1 MTALICIIWV
11 IFKFYTNLGSLRT
24 WNMICSQSPMSTG
37 NTWKDFMHS
46 HTYTFIHVAW
56 LHFPALW
63 LHASTVSQLSNELK
77 LLRASHPEL
86 CQDERQTGQR
96 QCIICAGV
104 KRGGERRGRS
114 HPWWED
120 WGMMKGKHSSIGRYW
135 KLVGAGLFFSLER
148 KTFLWTLNS
157 SKKCWQLL
165 MNMSALCEELLKK
178 WSSELN
184 QHWDVVFFHKNCEC

>member
-1 MTALICIIWV
+1 MYYLSYFQILHKSWE
-11 IFKFYTNLGSLRT
+11 FEDMKHD
-24 WNMICSQSPMSTG
+24 MQSVP
-37 NTWKDFMHS
+37 HE
-46 HTYTFIHVAW
+46 HRQHLERLHAQPHYTFIYVAW

-63 LHASTVSQLSNELK
+63 LHASTVSQLSNELQ

-86 CQDERQTGQR
+86 CEDERQMGQR

-120 WGMMKGKHSSIGRYW
+120 WGMMKGKHSSRGRYW